1 MLTTLDQIAW
11 AAATGLCKDLQSRLA
26 ALQKNQL
33 DARLHSDVMLWIEAE
48 RKEVDTLIEKGT
60 YEIVD
65 LPPGVSELD
74 SMFQYKLKTGD
85 QGQVLQRKALLCA

>member
-1 MLTTLDQIAW
+1 
-11 AAATGLCKDLQSRLA
+11 
-26 ALQKNQL
+26 
-33 DARLHSDVMLWIEAE
+33 VMLWIEAE

-65 LPPGVSELD
+65 LPPGVTELD

-85 QGQVLQRKALLCA
+85 KGQVLQRKVMKCELLSTELEGVVFTTPVIDWD